1 MNQQRSPSLL
11 PSLRGELG
19 DRADAVCVAGEP
31 VSWATLSAMAN
42 GTAARL
48 LGARAVAIDARPTL
62 QTVIAVA
69 AGLAAGVSVVP
80 VPPDAGPVE
89 RSHIIRDSG
98 AEAVVGAAD
107 WPDVAL
113 ARIELATD
121 GSLLAE
127 PADDVAAL
135 IVYTS
140 GTTGSPK
147 GVVLSRRA
155 VAAGLDG
162 LAAAWQWT
170 ADDTLVHGLP
180 LFHVHG
186 LVLGVLG
193 ALRVGCRLVHTGKPT
208 PAAYAAAQGSL
219 YFGVPT
225 VWGRVCAEPAAA
237 TALRSA
243 RLLVS
248 GSAPLPVAVFEQLRA
263 LTGHHPVERYGMTET
278 LITLST
284 RADGERRP
292 GWVGLPIDGVRT
304 RLVGD
309 DGSAAARDGDTI
321 GELHVAGST
330 LFDGYLGRPEAT
342 AAAFDDQWFRTGDA
356 AVVDADGFHRIVGR
370 QSLDIIKT
378 GGFKVGAGEVETALL
393 SHPSVLEAAVVG
405 APDDDLGQRIV
416 AYVVGSDIDAAAL
429 IEHVAATLSV
439 HKRPRDVRV
448 VDELPRNAMGKVQK
462 GLLGR

>member
-19 DRADAVCVAGEP
+19 DRADAVRVAGEP

-69 AGLAAGVSVVP
+69 AGLAAGVAVVP
-80 VPPDAGPVE
+80 VPSDAGPVE

-162 LAAAWQWT
+162 LASAWQWT

-237 TALRSA
+237 AALRSA

-309 DGSAAARDGDTI
+309 DGSAAAHDGDTI

-356 AVVDADGFHRIVGR
+356 AVIDADGFHRIVGR